1 MKQRIEELKKKLR
14 IAEQNYNDTR
24 ADAYLVEQ
32 HQLKEEIATLES
44 MVTPASVSDDSQAQE
59 PAAAPTQSEFQTPTN
74 VEELPSAISRYI
86 VATQGDL
93 AGSMTDKEIASKQR
107 ELLGTARE
115 FYEEQNDTDAL
126 ERVDA
131 MIEKVEAIINAD
143 TDNDDDSN
151 TDTDGEGSQND
162 DGNEGAEGDN
172 DNPEEEEE
180 EKTPTEATETAPA
193 APQTP
198 KPTKTTPAKKKPTSG
213 KKNGSK
219 SKSKKK

>member
-44 MVTPASVSDDSQAQE
+44 EATPATVSDDNQTQE
-59 PAAAPTQSEFQTPTN
+59 PAVAPTQSEFQTPTN

-131 MIEKVEAIINAD
+131 MIEKVEAIISAD
-143 TDNDDDSN
+143 SENGTDNDDE
-151 TDTDGEGSQND
+151 TDDEGSQND
-162 DGNEGAEGDN
+162 DENEGAEGDN
-172 DNPEEEEE
+172 DNPEEEDED
-180 EKTPTEATETAPA
+180 KTPTEAAETAPA
-193 APQTP
+193 APQTS

>member
-44 MVTPASVSDDSQAQE
+44 EATPATVSDDNQAQE

-86 VATQGDL
+86 VATHGDL

-131 MIEKVEAIINAD
+131 MIEKVEAIISAD
-143 TDNDDDSN
+143 SENGTDNDDE
-151 TDTDGEGSQND
+151 TAGEGSQND
-162 DGNEGAEGDN
+162 DENEGAEGDN

-180 EKTPTEATETAPA
+180 DKTPTEATETATA

-213 KKNGSK
+213 KKNGGK

>member
-1 MKQRIEELKKKLR
+1 MEKRIEELKQKLHA
-14 IAEQNYNDTR
+14 AEQNYKDTR

-32 HQLKEEIATLES
+32 HQLKEKIATLES
-44 MVTPASVSDDSQAQE
+44 MITPAPVSDDSQAQG

-86 VATQGDL
+86 VSTQGDI

-143 TDNDDDSN
+143 TDNDDDSK
-151 TDTDGEGSQND
+151 TDTDGEGGQND
-162 DGNEGAEGDN
+162 DENEGADGDN

-198 KPTKTTPAKKKPTSG
+198 KPTKTTQAKKKPTSG
-213 KKNGSK
+213 KKNGGK
-219 SKSKKK
+219 ATKKK

>member
-44 MVTPASVSDDSQAQE
+44 MVTPAPVSDDSQAQE

-131 MIEKVEAIINAD
+131 MIEKVEAIISAD
-143 TDNDDDSN
+143 TDNDA
-151 TDTDGEGSQND
+151 DTDGDGSQND
-162 DGNEGAEGDN
+162 DENEGAEGDN
-172 DNPEEEEE
+172 DNSEEEEE
-180 EKTPTEATETAPA
+180 DKTPTEATETAPA

-198 KPTKTTPAKKKPTSG
+198 KPTKSTPAKKKPTSG
-213 KKNGSK
+213 KKNGGK

>member
-44 MVTPASVSDDSQAQE
+44 EATPATVSDDNQAQE

-93 AGSMTDKEIASKQR
+93 AGSMSDKEIASKQR

-131 MIEKVEAIINAD
+131 MIEKVEAIISANSENG
-143 TDNDDDSN
+143 TDNDDE
-151 TDTDGEGSQND
+151 TDDEDSQND
-162 DGNEGAEGDN
+162 DENEGAEGDN

-198 KPTKTTPAKKKPTSG
+198 KPTKTTPSKKKPTSG
-213 KKNGSK
+213 KKNGGK

>member
-44 MVTPASVSDDSQAQE
+44 EATTATVSDDNQAQE

-131 MIEKVEAIINAD
+131 MIEKVEAIISAD
-143 TDNDDDSN
+143 SENGTDNDDE
-151 TDTDGEGSQND
+151 TDDEGGQND
-162 DGNEGAEGDN
+162 DENEGAEGDN

-180 EKTPTEATETAPA
+180 DKTPTEATETAPA

-213 KKNGSK
+213 KKNGGK

>member
-44 MVTPASVSDDSQAQE
+44 MVTPAPVSDDSQAQE

-131 MIEKVEAIINAD
+131 MIEKVEAIISAD
-143 TDNDDDSN
+143 SENGTDNDDE
-151 TDTDGEGSQND
+151 TDGEGGQND
-162 DGNEGAEGDN
+162 DENEGAEGDN
-172 DNPEEEEE
+172 SNSEEEEE

-198 KPTKTTPAKKKPTSG
+198 KPTKSTPAKKKPTSG

>member
-1 MKQRIEELKKKLR
+1 MTF
-14 IAEQNYNDTR
+14 TR

-44 MVTPASVSDDSQAQE
+44 MVTPAPVSDDSQAQE

-126 ERVDA
+126 DRVDA

-143 TDNDDDSN
+143 TDNADDSN
-151 TDTDGEGSQND
+151 TDTDGEGGQND
-162 DGNEGAEGDN
+162 DENEGAEGSN
-172 DNPEEEEE
+172 DNPEENEE

-198 KPTKTTPAKKKPTSG
+198 KPTKTTPAKKKPASG
-213 KKNGSK
+213 KKNSSK

>member
-1 MKQRIEELKKKLR
+1 MEKRIEELKRKLHA
-14 IAEQNYNDTR
+14 AEQNYKDTR

-32 HQLKEEIATLES
+32 HQLKEKIATLES
-44 MVTPASVSDDSQAQE
+44 MITPAPVSDDSQSQE

-86 VATQGDL
+86 VATQGDI

-107 ELLGTARE
+107 ELLGTARK

-131 MIEKVEAIINAD
+131 MIEKVDAIINAD

-151 TDTDGEGSQND
+151 TDTDGEGGQND
-162 DGNEGAEGDN
+162 DENEGADGDN

-180 EKTPTEATETAPA
+180 EKTPTEATETASA
-193 APQTP
+193 APQMP
-198 KPTKTTPAKKKPTSG
+198 KPTKTTPAKKKPTRG
-213 KKNGSK
+213 KKNGGK
-219 SKSKKK
+219 ATKKK

>member
-44 MVTPASVSDDSQAQE
+44 EAATATMSDDNQAQE
-59 PAAAPTQSEFQTPTN
+59 PAVAPTQSEFQTPTN

-93 AGSMTDKEIASKQR
+93 AGSMTDKEIANKQR

-126 ERVDA
+126 DRVDA
-131 MIEKVEAIINAD
+131 MIEKVEAIISAESENG
-143 TDNDDDSN
+143 TDNDD
-151 TDTDGEGSQND
+151 E
-162 DGNEGAEGDN
+162 NEGAEGDN
-172 DNPEEEEE
+172 SNSEEEEG

-198 KPTKTTPAKKKPTSG
+198 KPTKTTSAKKKPTSG
-213 KKNGSK
+213 KKNGGK

>member
-1 MKQRIEELKKKLR
+1 MKKMIEELKQKLHA
-14 IAEQNYNDTR
+14 AEQNYKDTR

-32 HQLKEEIATLES
+32 HQLKEKIATLES
-44 MVTPASVSDDSQAQE
+44 MITPAPVSDDSQAQE

-86 VATQGDL
+86 VATQGNI

-131 MIEKVEAIINAD
+131 MIEKVEAVINAGA
-143 TDNDDDSN
+143 DNDDDSN
-151 TDTDGEGSQND
+151 IDTDGEGSQND
-162 DGNEGAEGDN
+162 DENEGAEGDN
-172 DNPEEEEE
+172 DNREENEE
-180 EKTPTEATETAPA
+180 EKNPTEATETATA

-198 KPTKTTPAKKKPTSG
+198 KPTKTTTAKKKPTSG
-213 KKNGSK
+213 KKNGGK
-219 SKSKKK
+219 ATKKK

>member
-32 HQLKEEIATLES
+32 HHIKEELAVLES
-44 MVTPASVSDDSQAQE
+44 EATPAPVSDDNHAQE
-59 PAAAPTQSEFQTPTN
+59 PAAAPTQGEFQTPTN

-126 ERVDA
+126 DRVDA
-131 MIEKVEAIINAD
+131 MIEKVEAIISAD

-198 KPTKTTPAKKKPTSG
+198 KPTKTTPAKRKPTSG

>member
-44 MVTPASVSDDSQAQE
+44 MVAPAPVSDDSQAQE

-131 MIEKVEAIINAD
+131 MIEKVEAIISAD
-143 TDNDDDSN
+143 SENGTDNDDE
-151 TDTDGEGSQND
+151 TDGEGSQND
-162 DGNEGAEGDN
+162 DENEGAEGDN

-180 EKTPTEATETAPA
+180 DKTPTEATETAPA

-198 KPTKTTPAKKKPTSG
+198 KPIKTTPAKKKPTSG

>member
-44 MVTPASVSDDSQAQE
+44 EATPATVSDDNQAQE

-86 VATQGDL
+86 VATHGDL

-131 MIEKVEAIINAD
+131 MIEKVEAIISAD
-143 TDNDDDSN
+143 SDSDDDSN
-151 TDTDGEGSQND
+151 TDTDGDGSQND
-162 DGNEGAEGDN
+162 DENEGAEGDN

-180 EKTPTEATETAPA
+180 EKTPTEATETTPA

-213 KKNGSK
+213 KKNGGK

>member
-44 MVTPASVSDDSQAQE
+44 EATPATVSDDNQAQE
-59 PAAAPTQSEFQTPTN
+59 PAVAPTQSEFQTPTN

-131 MIEKVEAIINAD
+131 MIEKVEAIISAD
-143 TDNDDDSN
+143 SENGTDNDDE
-151 TDTDGEGSQND
+151 TDDEGSQND
-162 DGNEGAEGDN
+162 DENEGAEGDN

-180 EKTPTEATETAPA
+180 DKTPTEATETAPA

-213 KKNGSK
+213 KKNGGK

>member
-44 MVTPASVSDDSQAQE
+44 MVTPAPVSDDSQAQG

-143 TDNDDDSN
+143 SDNDDDSN
-151 TDTDGEGSQND
+151 TDTDGEGGQND
-162 DGNEGAEGDN
+162 DENEGAEGDN

-180 EKTPTEATETAPA
+180 DKTPTEATETAPA

-198 KPTKTTPAKKKPTSG
+198 KPTKSTPAKKKPTNG

>member
-1 MKQRIEELKKKLR
+1 MEKRIEELKRRLHV
-14 IAEQNYNDTR
+14 AEQNYKDTR

-32 HQLKEEIATLES
+32 HQLKEKIATLES
-44 MVTPASVSDDSQAQE
+44 MITPAPVSDDSQAQE

-86 VATQGDL
+86 VATQGDI

-131 MIEKVEAIINAD
+131 MIEKVEAVINAGA
-143 TDNDDDSN
+143 DNDNDSN
-151 TDTDGEGSQND
+151 IDTDGEGSQND
-162 DGNEGAEGDN
+162 DENEGAEGDN
-172 DNPEEEEE
+172 DNREENEEG
-180 EKTPTEATETAPA
+180 KTPTEATETATA

-198 KPTKTTPAKKKPTSG
+198 KPTKTTTAKKKPTSG
-213 KKNGSK
+213 KKNGGK
-219 SKSKKK
+219 ATKKK

>member
-44 MVTPASVSDDSQAQE
+44 EATPATVSDDNQAQE

-131 MIEKVEAIINAD
+131 MIEKVEAIISAD
-143 TDNDDDSN
+143 SDSDDDSN
-151 TDTDGEGSQND
+151 TDTDGDGSQND
-162 DGNEGAEGDN
+162 DENEGAEGDN

-180 EKTPTEATETAPA
+180 EKTPTEATETTPA

>member
-44 MVTPASVSDDSQAQE
+44 MVTPAPVSDDSHAQE

-93 AGSMTDKEIASKQR
+93 AGSMTDKEIASRQR

-131 MIEKVEAIINAD
+131 MIEKVEAIISAD
-143 TDNDDDSN
+143 SENGTDNDDE
-151 TDTDGEGSQND
+151 TDGEGGQND
-162 DGNEGAEGDN
+162 DETDGADGDN
-172 DNPEEEEE
+172 SNSEEEEE
-180 EKTPTEATETAPA
+180 DKTPTEATETAPA